1 MKHDMMHFI
10 DEVSEES
17 LQEIIKKMCECAK
30 RAQTAGIDAIQ
41 VHGDRLVGALSSTI
55 LNHRTDKYGGSLENR
70 TRFAIELVTALRKAV
85 PDMIIDVS
93 GVPMPCGHSPQEEC
107 PEEMLRVIMPF
118 LS

>member
-1 MKHDMMHFI
+1 
-10 DEVSEES
+10 
-17 LQEIIKKMCECAK
+17 MCECAK

-85 PDMIIDVS
+85 PDMIIDYKLAV
-93 GVPMPCGHSPQEEC
+93 VTPQRGKGGDVYKRQALDLAEK
-107 PEEMLRVIMPF
+107 IK
-118 LS
+118 

>member
-55 LNHRTDKYGGSLENR
+55 
-70 TRFAIELVTALRKAV
+70 
-85 PDMIIDVS
+85 
-93 GVPMPCGHSPQEEC
+93 
-107 PEEMLRVIMPF
+107 
-118 LS
+118 